1 MRAIVTRVHGALAAG
16 MVAAGCAAVCYEVGY
31 ALQARGSRRAPVELG
46 LRPGL
51 LGSLARQRLWVVGV
65 ALAVLGWP
73 LQLLALRYAPLTVVQ
88 PTLALGLVLLLA
100 LAARFLGE
108 RVRVRHALAVVAVVA
123 GVAAIAW
130 AAPARTTGHA
140 SGLSLALALGLV
152 AVVAL
157 SPYPLRARGRLLIV
171 SAGAADAWAAFG
183 AKLVVDELSAG
194 RWIRALA
201 WGAGAGLALGL
212 GLLSEMTALRRFAAS
227 VVGPVVVVMQIAV
240 PVVLAP
246 LVGGE
251 HWGGTPLGG
260 AVLVAALVVVAGA
273 AAVLASTAVGV
284 LEDD

>member
-16 MVAAGCAAVCYEVGY
+16 IVAAGCAAACYEVGY
-31 ALQARGSRRAPVELG
+31 ALQARASRRAPVELG

-51 LGSLARQRLWVVGV
+51 LASLARQRLWVAGV
-65 ALAVLGWP
+65 ALAILGWP

-100 LAARFLGE
+100 LAARYLGE
-108 RVRVRHALAVVAVVA
+108 RVRARHVLAVLAVVA
-123 GVAAIAW
+123 GVAAIVW

-140 SGLSLALALGLV
+140 SGLSLALALGFL

-157 SPYPLRARGRLLIV
+157 APYPVRARGLLLVV

-227 VVGPVVVVMQIAV
+227 AVGPIVVVLQIAV
-240 PVVLAP
+240 PVALAP

-273 AAVLASTAVGV
+273 AAVLASTAAGV
-284 LEDD
+284 LEHD